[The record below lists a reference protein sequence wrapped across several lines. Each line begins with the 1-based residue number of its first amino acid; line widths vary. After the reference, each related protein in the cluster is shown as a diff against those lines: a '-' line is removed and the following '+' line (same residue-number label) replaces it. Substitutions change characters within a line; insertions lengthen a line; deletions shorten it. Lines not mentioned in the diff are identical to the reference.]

1 MLIMVHLSEEHCVL
15 LLLLRGA
22 LPNPAEETL
31 ACVDDEAVVRVQHLL
46 LERIPTLPKTIYI

>member
-1 MLIMVHLSEEHCVL
+1 MHLGEEHCVL

-22 LPNPAEETL
+22 LPNPAEEAL

-46 LERIPTLPKTIYI
+46 LERIPALRRTMHI